1 MQPQVPNDP
10 ARHEPATTPMV
21 TDLLADS
28 FPLIPGEAE
37 WLIQLL
43 GPELGR
49 MLDDET

>member
-1 MQPQVPNDP
+1 MQPQVPTSQDRQEPSAKP
-10 ARHEPATTPMV
+10 AV

-43 GPELGR
+43 GPDLGR
-49 MLDDET
+49 MLDDEP